1 MTDKLI
7 LQTVD
12 GTTLSF
18 DLKELARLESRK
30 KELSYVN
37 KETAAELLYDFNEGY
52 AEVSRMALKVLHEY
66 ERMVQKS
73 KERRAMVIL
82 DIAPG
87 ELKKR
92 NLLTSK
98 SPGGSA
104 DLREAVLDMDKEYNE
119 LLEKSSALKAAY
131 QFFKIRAKS
140 LEMSYQA
147 VKKVMDPNSNSG
159 YSNSSF
165 STPNEIDDDVGAIGE
180 PRF

>member
-12 GTTLSF
+12 GTDLSF

-37 KETAAELLYDFNEGY
+37 KETAAELLYEFNEGY
-52 AEVSRMALKVLHEY
+52 AEVSRMASKVMLEY
-66 ERMVQKS
+66 ERMAQKS
-73 KERRAMVIL
+73 KERRARVIL
-82 DIAPG
+82 DIAPD

-92 NLLTSK
+92 NLTSTK

-104 DLREAVLDMDKEYNE
+104 DLREAVLDMDPEYNQ
-119 LLEKSSALKAAY
+119 LLEKASALKAAY
-131 QFFKIRAKS
+131 TFFKIRAKS

-147 VKKVMDPNSNSG
+147 VKKVIDPNGSYGHSM
-159 YSNSSF
+159 SA
-165 STPNEIDDDVGAIGE
+165 PREIGDEFGIGE
-180 PRF
+180 PKF

>member
-12 GTTLSF
+12 GTDLTF
-18 DLKELARLESRK
+18 DLKELGRLESRK

-37 KETAAELLYDFNEGY
+37 KETAPELLYDFNEGF
-52 AEVSRMALKVLHEY
+52 AEVSRMALKILHEY
-66 ERMVQKS
+66 ERMTLKT
-73 KERRAMVIL
+73 KERRARVIL
-82 DIAPG
+82 DIAPE

-92 NLLTSK
+92 NLTSTK
-98 SPGGSA
+98 APGGSA

-119 LLEKSSALKAAY
+119 LCEKASALKAAY

-147 VKKVMDPNSNSG
+147 VKKVIDPNGSYGNHLSA
-159 YSNSSF
+159 
-165 STPNEIDDDVGAIGE
+165 PKDIDDEFGIGE

>member
-12 GTTLSF
+12 GTDLVF

-37 KETAAELLYDFNEGY
+37 KETAADLLHDFNEGY
-52 AEVSRMALKVLHEY
+52 AEVSRLSLKILHEY
-66 ERMVQKS
+66 ERMVLKT
-73 KERRAMVIL
+73 KERKARVIL
-82 DIAPG
+82 DIAPD

-92 NLLTSK
+92 NLLSSK
-98 SPGGSA
+98 APSGSA
-104 DLREAVLDMDKEYNE
+104 DQREAVLDMDKEYNE
-119 LLEKSSALKAAY
+119 LCEKASALKAAY

-147 VKKVMDPNSNSG
+147 VKKVIDPNGNYGSNMSA
-159 YSNSSF
+159 
-165 STPNEIDDDVGAIGE
+165 PREIEDDIGTVGE
-180 PRF
+180 PRFSF